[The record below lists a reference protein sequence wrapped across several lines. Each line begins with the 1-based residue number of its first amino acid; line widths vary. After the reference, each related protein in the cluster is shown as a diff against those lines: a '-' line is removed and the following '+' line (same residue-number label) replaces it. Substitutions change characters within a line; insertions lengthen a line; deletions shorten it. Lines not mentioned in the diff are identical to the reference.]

1 VRWAVLLVCLGWP
14 AVGQAADPIPYPEG
28 DSTQVIEGHEC
39 ALRIPKGLDR
49 TKTVPLILTL
59 GGPPDNFDSVAA
71 DEYVVCSPRPRVD
84 RAGRMWSAGEVKE
97 VWAIVDRLVG
107 TLPIDPARLHAVAVD
122 ESIHS
127 IFAPVVFGDGSRFVS
142 ATFVRSHF
150 RGGSVA
156 ARARKA
162 LGVLAFRWRPD
173 HGEGTG
179 KILEQLEGKVRTVEL
194 REDAQELASPYFAW
208 WLRTME
214 GRFVPGDDLSFDWLD
229 DVASAED
236 LKARMTAASRRAFVY
251 VFSKEDAASK
261 DSRLLHTETLLDPRV
276 RKAGRALL
284 AVKVDRVAAA
294 SWVGAFGVKVTP
306 ALVVLKADGS
316 VAARLEGS
324 IKAPALAKALEEAAP
339 K

>member
-1 VRWAVLLVCLGWP
+1 
-14 AVGQAADPIPYPEG
+14 
-28 DSTQVIEGHEC
+28 
-39 ALRIPKGLDR
+39 
-49 TKTVPLILTL
+49 
-59 GGPPDNFDSVAA
+59 
-71 DEYVVCSPRPRVD
+71 
-84 RAGRMWSAGEVKE
+84 
-97 VWAIVDRLVG
+97 
-107 TLPIDPARLHAVAVD
+107 
-122 ESIHS
+122 
-127 IFAPVVFGDGSRFVS
+127 
-142 ATFVRSHF
+142 
-150 RGGSVA
+150 
-156 ARARKA
+156 
-162 LGVLAFRWRPD
+162 
-173 HGEGTG
+173 
-179 KILEQLEGKVRTVEL
+179 
-194 REDAQELASPYFAW
+194 
-208 WLRTME
+208 ME